1 MGYAGLAL
9 LGASMF
15 GVSNSIVYLS
25 SAIGGM
31 SVVTIVTACLLV
43 YPSAK
48 YFIQISTNNDYDFT
62 NIFLQAMILKI
73 TISGICIL
81 VYSQRILS
89 VILVFGTEIY
99 INKGAFVSVIV
110 RVALMGVY
118 LIFMILNRFATRFN
132 NFKYFCAFL
141 IISECTKVI
150 GENVF
155 NNIQ

>member
-1 MGYAGLAL
+1 MGYVGLAL

-31 SVVTIVTACLLV
+31 SVVSIVTAGLLV

-62 NIFLQAMILKI
+62 NIFIQAMILKI

-81 VYSQRILS
+81 VYSQRNL
-89 VILVFGTEIY
+89 
-99 INKGAFVSVIV
+99 
-110 RVALMGVY
+110 
-118 LIFMILNRFATRFN
+118 
-132 NFKYFCAFL
+132 
-141 IISECTKVI
+141 
-150 GENVF
+150 
-155 NNIQ
+155 